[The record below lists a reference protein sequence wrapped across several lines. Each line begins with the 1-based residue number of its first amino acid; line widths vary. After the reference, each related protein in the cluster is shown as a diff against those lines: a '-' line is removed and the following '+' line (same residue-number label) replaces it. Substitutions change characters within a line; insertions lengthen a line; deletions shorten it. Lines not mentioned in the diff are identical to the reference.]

1 MKVTGPAFEV
11 KEYTFANTLANST
24 SQFKNKMELLEKYK

>member
-11 KEYTFANTLANST
+11 NEYTFANTPADST
-24 SQFKNKMELLEKYK
+24 FQFKNKMELLEKYK